1 MGRVAV
7 LGFPG
12 EVQRHLRLAPH
23 CVEWIVPQEKA
34 CDTSMHA
41 AQASKVQITP
51 LNREAKACP
60 HEIDHARDRLRPKG
74 NRCHRVVG
82 LRLVGNKAVLLD
94 QVAGELGE
102 TVGVAVTVKH
112 RPEHSPP
119 IAIGMRGSAAR
130 PVLHANADHAAH
142 LQAKQPEVSKVGGR
156 TKDREDLHGGLQFR
170 ICHQRQINQALDRA
184 PVEGLPDR
192 LVFGQDLLLGRARR
206 KVNAEQAQARECA
219 VHSLRVLR
227 LRDVELDLQV
237 VDGRLI
243 DFRFR
248 ALQQPDN

>member
-12 EVQRHLRLAPH
+12 EVQRQLRLAPH

-41 AQASKVQITP
+41 EASKVQITP
-51 LNREAKACP
+51 LNRDAKACP

-74 NRCHRVVG
+74 NRCHREVN
-82 LRLVGNKAVLLD
+82 LRLVGNKAVLLG
-94 QVAGELGE
+94 QIAGEFGE
-102 TVGVAVTVKH
+102 TVGIAITVKD

-130 PVLHANADHAAH
+130 PVPHADVHHPAH
-142 LQAKQPEVSKVGGR
+142 LQAIQTEVGKVGGR
-156 TKDREDLHGGLQFR
+156 TKDREHLHGGLQFR
-170 ICHQRQINQALDRA
+170 IGHQRQINQALDRA
-184 PVEGLPDR
+184 PIEGLPDR
-192 LVFGQDLLLGRARR
+192 LVFGLDLLLGRVRR
-206 KVNAEQAQARECA
+206 KVNAEQAQAGECA

-237 VDGRLI
+237 VDGHLI